1 MKYIYL
7 KFLYTVYYILI
18 LLVRRYN
25 KDRKKNSEISKS
37 FISWNNKRVMKSV
50 YKKKVLAKEVAILL
64 PHCIQKYD
72 CPLKIT
78 SDISNCK
85 ECGLCKIGDIL
96 RLHKEYGIKAKVA
109 TGGTLARLFIKE
121 ERPKLVIA
129 IACERDLVSGIY
141 DSFPMP
147 VYGVFNKIVNGPCI
161 NTDVAIEEIENIL
174 KDLKGC

>member
-1 MKYIYL
+1 M
-7 KFLYTVYYILI
+7 VI

-37 FISWNNKRVMKSV
+37 FIAWNNKRVMKAT
-50 YKKKVLAKEVAILL
+50 YKKGIVANEVAILL

-78 SDISNCK
+78 SDIKNCK

-96 RLHKEYGIKAKVA
+96 RLHKEYGVKAKVA
-109 TGGTLARLFIKE
+109 TGGTLARMFIKE
-121 ERPKLVIA
+121 ERPKLLIA
-129 IACERDLVSGIY
+129 VACERDLVSGIY
-141 DSFPMP
+141 DAFPMP
-147 VYGVFNKIVNGPCI
+147 VYGVFNKIINGPCI
-161 NTDVAIEEIENIL
+161 NTDVAIDEIENIL

>member
-50 YKKKVLAKEVAILL
+50 YKKKVLANEVAILL

-96 RLHKEYGIKAKVA
+96 KLQKEYGIKAKVA

-129 IACERDLVSGIY
+129 VACERDLVSGIY

>member
-7 KFLYTVYYILI
+7 KIGYTIYYSLTLLI
-18 LLVRRYN
+18 MKYNRDRRQN
-25 KDRKKNSEISKS
+25 TDISKK
-37 FISWNNKRVMKSV
+37 FIAWNNRRVLRYTKN
-50 YKKKVLAKEVAILL
+50 KKIKANEVAILL

-78 SDISNCK
+78 SEISNCK
-85 ECGLCKIGDIL
+85 ECGLCRIGDIVGL
-96 RLHKEYGIKAKVA
+96 NKKYGTKAKVA
-109 TGGTLARLFIKE
+109 TGGTLARMFIKE

-129 IACERDLVSGIY
+129 VACERDLVSGIY

-147 VYGVFNKIVNGPCI
+147 VYGVFNRIINGPCI
-161 NTDVAIEEIENIL
+161 NTDVAIEEIEGIL